1 MSKKSIDERLK
12 AHPMLEG
19 RIEAILDIVED
30 SAGEEERADEA
41 ERRMIEEVRQL
52 GNEAL
57 QNWAERKIGEEGR
70 VLGQGEGVKRNGKKN
85 FAGTRRLA
93 R

>member
-1 MSKKSIDERLK
+1 
-12 AHPMLEG
+12 MLQG
-19 RIEAILDIVED
+19 RIEAILDRVED
-30 SAGEEERADEA
+30 SAGEVERADEA
-41 ERRMIEEVRQL
+41 EGRMIEEVRQL

-57 QNWAERKIGEEGR
+57 QNWAERKVGEQEGR

-85 FAGTRRLA
+85 FAGTRGSA